1 VVASCRAQGRGV
13 MEFLTKAIMAYQD
26 QIGRPSILPL
36 GP

>member
-1 VVASCRAQGRGV
+1 

-26 QIGRPSILPL
+26 QTGRPSILPL